1 MKLPELIF
9 VNATEF
15 KEFLKTRIIKDK
27 IQLGIIVCIMVYTV
41 IFSYFTI
48 LRHYSFDSGAW
59 DLGTYEQM
67 LWNTI
72 NSGKL
77 FWTAPDPI
85 NSSGFFFGTHFSP
98 ILFIILPIYF
108 LYQATETLL
117 VLQSFVIALGALPL
131 YWLAR
136 DELKSKIGGL
146 VIALAYLLYAP
157 LHGVNWFDFHTQ
169 AFIPLFFNL
178 AFYYFTKKKW
188 IKYFIC
194 VIFVLS
200 VNEAMPLMIIAMGIY
215 GLWKRRNY
223 ITDYLFKKKSTF
235 IDQTALISLS
245 TIVMGFVW
253 FIIARKVISSI
264 NPALPFT
271 MWSEFGT
278 DLQSIII
285 NMVSDPLR
293 TLEVMFSWYA
303 VDKFFYIVELFLPL
317 LFLSFFDPP
326 SLFIALPWI
335 GMSFL
340 SNINPYITPVGYQ
353 YPAHILSII
362 FVSAIYGIKR
372 LRIIKERID
381 LSPKF
386 RWTKPLKISN
396 KRLQRIAL
404 VLIMICSISTF
415 IGLSPLGVN
424 LKIGVNGRPV
434 GSSFNDI
441 LRDVIAII
449 PPDASISTQNN
460 IFPIFARRMKVYP
473 YPNKTW
479 GNNTLVDYILVDTR
493 NMWYH
498 INVPFPHVETNMSYF
513 DELISEVVNN
523 GSFGLY
529 LAVDGIYLF
538 KKDYQ
543 ENASLPVL
551 SEGLTAIFSDSTG
564 KIVGKTHVLNIVWD
578 WSRFSPFPG
587 NITRQPDLEDK
598 YSITFEGYIFLSQ
611 TGNYTFIV
619 HSDNMTTLTI
629 DDLVNANPINGT
641 YAANNVIKGWYEITI
656 EYTNENGDGAILFYW
671 NPPWKNEKEIIP
683 SQYFSTRLP
692 DE

>member
-1 MKLPELIF
+1 M
-9 VNATEF
+9 NATEF
-15 KEFLKTRIIKDK
+15 KKFLKTRIIKDK
-27 IQLGIIVCIMVYTV
+27 IQLSIIVCITVYTI

-85 NSSGFFFGTHFSP
+85 NPTGFFFGTHFSP

-108 LYQATETLL
+108 LHQATETLL

-136 DELKSKIGGL
+136 DELKSKIAGV

-188 IKYFIC
+188 IKYLIC

-200 VNEAMPLMIIAMGIY
+200 VNEAMPLMIITMGFY

-223 ITDYLFKKKSTF
+223 ITEYFSKKKSTF
-235 IDQTALISLS
+235 IDKTALISLS
-245 TIVMGFVW
+245 TIVIGFVW
-253 FIIARKVISSI
+253 FIIARKIISSI
-264 NPALPFT
+264 NPSLPFT

-278 DLQSIII
+278 DLPSIII
-285 NMVSDPLR
+285 NMVSDPVH

-303 VDKFFYIVELFLPL
+303 VDKLFYIVGLFLPL

-362 FVSAIYGIKR
+362 FVSAIYGVKR

-386 RWTKPLKISN
+386 KWTKPLKISN

-404 VLIMICSISTF
+404 VLIMVCSVSTF
-415 IGLSPLGVN
+415 IGLSPLGIN
-424 LKIGVNGRPV
+424 LKIGVNGRPF
-434 GSSFNDI
+434 GSSYNDV
-441 LRDVIAII
+441 LRDVIAVIQ
-449 PPDASISTQNN
+449 DNASISTQDNV
-460 IFPIFARRMKVYP
+460 FPIFARRMNAYP
-473 YPNKTW
+473 YPSAKA
-479 GNNTLVDYILVDTR
+479 DYILVDSR

-498 INVPFPHVETNMSYF
+498 IIFPFTHVETNSPHF
-513 DELISEVVNN
+513 DELISEVVND
-523 GSFGLY
+523 GSFERIV
-529 LAVDGIYLF
+529 AVDGIYLF
-538 KKDYQ
+538 KNKDYQ
-543 ENASLPVL
+543 GNTSTPVL
-551 SEGLTAIFSDSTG
+551 SEGLKATFRDNSG
-564 KIVGKTHVLNIVWD
+564 EIVGETHVLNIVWD
-578 WSRFSPFPG
+578 WSHFSPFPG
-587 NITRQPDLEDK
+587 NITRQPDSTDS
-598 YSITFEGYIFLSQ
+598 YNITY
-611 TGNYTFIV
+611 TGFIILPQNGKYTFIL
-619 HSDNMTTLTI
+619 HSDDNSTLTI
-629 DDLVNANPINGT
+629 NNLNITNPRAGT
-641 YAANNVIKGWYEITI
+641 YVANKVVEGLYEIEI
-656 EYTNENGDGAILFYW
+656 IY
-671 NPPWKNEKEIIP
+671 KNEKG
-683 SQYFSTRLP
+683 
-692 DE
+692 D